1 MPPIENVIAD
11 NTLQEES
18 KAAPAN
24 KAAPATKTVSECPHC
39 SKMFINLNSH
49 ITKSHTKKT
58 VIVEAALA
66 KDGKKGNIAE
76 EGEEGRKESK
86 NALIAKSGN
95 KAQKILC
102 ISPEVLKC
110 LGEQF
115 FHKEISKCEE
125 ITDGKKTDI
134 IFTFTDG
141 THTNVQQ
148 KNGTGGGRGWSFN
161 RQDLENLKIFISLKN
176 LLKTVC
182 LKGGGER
189 NVVPNDK
196 ALISR
201 LFLGEDEKT
210 KPQHVIQTK
219 IKDGKI
225 EYLSICPADKFI
237 ESILNH
243 AYENCLPKRT
253 CVHLSP
259 LVYLQR
265 KGGGKKDHSPDDIQA
280 KLRAMPDC
288 MTVIN
293 LNGTNSAQ

>member
-1 MPPIENVIAD
+1 M
-11 NTLQEES
+11 
-18 KAAPAN
+18 
-24 KAAPATKTVSECPHC
+24 
-39 SKMFINLNSH
+39 
-49 ITKSHTKKT
+49 
-58 VIVEAALA
+58 
-66 KDGKKGNIAE
+66 
-76 EGEEGRKESK
+76 
-86 NALIAKSGN
+86 
-95 KAQKILC
+95 
-102 ISPEVLKC
+102 
-110 LGEQF
+110 
-115 FHKEISKCEE
+115 
-125 ITDGKKTDI
+125 
-134 IFTFTDG
+134 
-141 THTNVQQ
+141 
-148 KNGTGGGRGWSFN
+148 
-161 RQDLENLKIFISLKN
+161 KN

-210 KPQHVIQTK
+210 KPQYVFHTITE
-219 IKDGKI
+219 DGKI
-225 EYLSICPADKFI
+225 KSLSICPTDKFI
-237 ESILNH
+237 ESILKH
-243 AYENCLPKRT
+243 AYENCLPKDT